1 LSFLLTDISRMK
13 PLYNDTIGLFFYLL
27 DKTYHKLLS
36 YDLDFTGLERYF
48 YVLWA
53 IDESEQLSQQN
64 LADLLKVDK
73 ASVVR
78 IVDELEKKGFVE
90 RQLNPQDKRS
100 YVLVLGKKGQ
110 RYIKDIREGID
121 NLNAEMFVGFAQVEK
136 EAFLHLLAKA
146 YQNLSQQPETDFF
159 INFIKQRS

>member
-1 LSFLLTDISRMK
+1 MK
-13 PLYNDTIGLFFYLL
+13 SQNNDTIGLFFYLL

-36 YDLDFTGLERYF
+36 YDLEFTSLERYF

-78 IVDELEKKGFVE
+78 IIDELEKKGFVE
-90 RQLNPQDKRS
+90 RRLNAQDKRS
-100 YVLVLGKKGQ
+100 YVLVLGKKGI

-121 NLNAEMFVGFAQVEK
+121 NLNAEMFIGFSPMEK
-136 EAFLHLLAKA
+136 EAFMNLLAKA

-159 INFIKQRS
+159 INFLKQRS